1 MSRIQ
6 CWYRKGLL
14 SSLCF
19 YLFLGGCYSPV
30 VDLEKPAPQRNT
42 STPVDY
48 PAVTRQSGI
57 SSPSQNIYRNQII
70 RFTDKSKY
78 SASYALLI
86 GVSDYTA
93 GWADLRS
100 IPGELK
106 QVEAVL
112 KEQGFKVF
120 LHLNPNSRQLK
131 KLFEDF
137 VAQYGYIPGNRLLFF
152 FSGHGHTR
160 KNGDKGYIVPADA
173 PKPEQDEFGFL
184 TKAVSMTDILA
195 WARKIEAKHALFLFD
210 SCFSGTIFK
219 SRNLSIPPQIKNAI
233 ALPVRQFITAGRA
246 GDIVPA
252 KSIFTPAFVDALKY
266 GRGDIN
272 KDGYILG
279 TELGFYLN
287 QKVPESLARQ
297 IPQYGKIPDYD
308 LSRGD
313 FVFFLKDDLK
323 DDGSTRPEPPIELEP
338 QDNDSTR
345 LEPPIE
351 PEPPEST
358 RTIFLSLHEVN
369 KGRHFSIQPLAQLY
383 QKHGFEIMEQR
394 YEAEYVLEGKLT
406 VTSGEP
412 ISDTSLRPRYI
423 DLDITIRSRSDNHI
437 VKRINVQDVSPHI
450 DEFQGVKV
458 AFISAVQKVEAE
470 LLSLP

>member
-1 MSRIQ
+1 MNHIQ
-6 CWYRKGLL
+6 HRYRKGLL
-14 SSLCF
+14 LSLCF

-30 VDLEKPAPQRNT
+30 VDLGKTAPLRDT
-42 STPVDY
+42 STQVDY
-48 PAVTRQSGI
+48 PAVTRQSGSMKQV
-57 SSPSQNIYRNQII
+57 SSPSQDTYRNQVI
-70 RFTDKSKY
+70 RFTNKDKLY

-93 GWADLRS
+93 GWADLGS
-100 IPGELK
+100 VPKELE
-106 QVEAVL
+106 QVKAVL
-112 KEQGFKVF
+112 KEQGFEVF

-160 KNGDKGYIVPADA
+160 KDGNKGYIVPADA

-210 SCFSGTIFK
+210 SCFSGTVFK
-219 SRNLSIPPQIKNAI
+219 SRNLPIPSQIKNAI

-246 GDIVPA
+246 GDTVPA

-266 GRGDIN
+266 GWGDIN

-313 FVFFLKDDLK
+313 FVFFLKDNDPTPPPEP
-323 DDGSTRPEPPIELEP
+323 DNDPTPPPEPPVV
-338 QDNDSTR
+338 STKK
-345 LEPPIE
+345 
-351 PEPPEST
+351 
-358 RTIFLSLHEVN
+358 RTISLSLHEVN

-383 QKHGFEIMEQR
+383 EKHGFEIMEPR
-394 YEAEYVLEGKLT
+394 SEAEYVLEGKLT
-406 VTSGEP
+406 VTSGPP
-412 ISDTSLRPRYI
+412 IRGTSLRPRYI
-423 DLDITIRSRSDNHI
+423 DLDITIRSRSDNSI
-437 VKRINVQDVSPHI
+437 VKRINVQTVSPHI
-450 DEFQGVKV
+450 DEFQGAKV
-458 AFISAVQKVEAE
+458 AFITAVQKVEAE
-470 LLSLP
+470 LFSLP